1 MASTN
6 KPKTVKPITE
16 TNFKKKLSTLTT
28 EQKDTLLLSLYK
40 SNKEQLSFYFGDKD
54 YRDAVLA
61 SYKLKLTK
69 VFNPSERKLLT
80 SGVDVSKA
88 KALIKEYENIALSGN
103 VILSSY
109 YKAGL
114 YLHVATEAVEFL
126 STYGGGPDD
135 LYDLAFDTFSLVCSF
150 IEDYIG
156 KEASEASEASESGD
170 VGPGTG
176 LEGSED
182 LAWDFWIDHSDDL
195 KHCISLAGSVGEGLS
210 DSMQSKYESVEK
222 RVNEV
227 YKEV

>member
-40 SNKEQLSFYFGDKD
+40 SNKEQLSFYFGDKN
-54 YRDAVLA
+54 YRDGVL
-61 SYKLKLTK
+61 STYEKKLTK

-88 KALIKEYENIALSGN
+88 KALIKEYESIALSSN
-103 VILSSY
+103 TILSSY
-109 YKAGL
+109 YKVGL
-114 YLHVATEAVEFL
+114 YLHASTESVEFL
-126 STYGGGPDD
+126 STYGGGPEEV
-135 LYDLAFDTFSLVCSF
+135 YDLAFDTFTSVCTF

-156 KEASEASEASESGD
+156 KEASEASKGGT
-170 VGPGTG
+170 VGLGTG

-182 LAWDFWIDHSDDL
+182 LAWDFWIDHKEEMSS
-195 KHCISLAGSVGEGLS
+195 IITSAGMVGEGLS

-227 YKEV
+227 YKEL